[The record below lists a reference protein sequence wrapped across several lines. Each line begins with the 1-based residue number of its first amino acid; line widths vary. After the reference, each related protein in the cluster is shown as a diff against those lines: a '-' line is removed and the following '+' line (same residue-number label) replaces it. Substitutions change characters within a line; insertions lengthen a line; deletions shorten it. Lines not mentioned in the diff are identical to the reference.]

1 MVTGERCGERLGRL
15 EDAFDRGRRN
25 EETERL
31 TGEGG
36 GQVLGVAGVA
46 AVGGEQA
53 EQQPEAAC

>member
-1 MVTGERCGERLGRL
+1 LGRL
-15 EDAFDRGRRN
+15 EDTFDRGRRN

-36 GQVLGVAGVA
+36 SQVLGFASVA
-46 AVGGEQA
+46 AVRGEQA